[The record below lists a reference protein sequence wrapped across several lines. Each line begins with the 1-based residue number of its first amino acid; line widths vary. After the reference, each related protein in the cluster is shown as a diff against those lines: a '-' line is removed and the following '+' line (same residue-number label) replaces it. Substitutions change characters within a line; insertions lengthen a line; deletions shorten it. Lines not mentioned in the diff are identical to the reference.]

1 MLQSTLRLSNNDND
15 SESETLSSL
24 PSRTSRSGVV
34 TVLLLVF
41 FILAGLPVI
50 YRMEIAPPISQSIV
64 KMNLTKGEIKTTFSP
79 EGFEN
84 TSRVDLPEIAWLMS
98 YPNSVRFLVCF
109 FFFGFVASS
118 QRRLPFSTCLFRG
131 QPIL

>member
-1 MLQSTLRLSNNDND
+1 MLQSILRLSNNDN
-15 SESETLSSL
+15 ESETLSSL

-34 TVLLLVF
+34 AVLLLVF

-50 YRMEIAPPISQSIV
+50 YRMEIAPPISQSIT

-98 YPNSVRFLVCF
+98 YPNSVRFLVY

-118 QRRLPFSTCLFRG
+118 KRRLPFSTCLFRG